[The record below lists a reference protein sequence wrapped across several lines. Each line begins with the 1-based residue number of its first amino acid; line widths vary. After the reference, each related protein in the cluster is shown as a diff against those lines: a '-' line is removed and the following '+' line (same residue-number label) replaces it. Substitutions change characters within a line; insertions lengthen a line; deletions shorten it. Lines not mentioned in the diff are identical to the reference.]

1 MIGAINGNF
10 AFLPTKICLN
20 FSKNGE
26 VEDCFISHLKGGHR
40 AYPGVLTLHPKKVL
54 ILTDGDTDGVC
65 SAAIAKTAYPEA
77 DIEFINNPPELPSAL
92 GSLSGYDLVVIMDLG
107 INSAQKAEAIE
118 AFRKL
123 SETSDIIY
131 IDHHQHPPGVTM
143 RSLACK
149 AMPYRTDVSTSE
161 LAWEF
166 FKPPPFFDFIAVL
179 GAIGDYQEKTP
190 RMQKLVEK
198 HGERKAYPEALFL
211 DCALAVSED
220 SFKRKVIY
228 ELTQG
233 KWPLDIFPLEEQ
245 ASRAVRRRK
254 MVERYVRENA
264 ERVCEHVM
272 LVRDVPFEATGLA
285 ANLVTKLNNTD
296 VGIGAAQ
303 RGDYVHLSTRRHK
316 GSDINLASLM
326 EETTQRLGGGGGGHD
341 AAAGGRV
348 PVERFDEFLEE
359 VKRALTGLKNT
370 ENNKTGGDE

>member
-1 MIGAINGNF
+1 M
-10 AFLPTKICLN
+10 LL
-20 FSKNGE
+20 
-26 VEDCFISHLKGGHR
+26 VR
-40 AYPGVLTLHPKKVL
+40 PKRVL
-54 ILTDGDTDGVC
+54 ILTDGDADGVC
-65 SAAIAKTAYPEA
+65 AAAIAKTSYPMAEVK
-77 DIEFINNPPELPSAL
+77 FTNPQDLPSVL
-92 GSLSGYDLVVIMDLG
+92 GSLFGYDLVIIMDLG
-107 INSAQKAEAIE
+107 INSAQKAKAIE

-123 SETSDIIY
+123 SEISDIIY
-131 IDHHQHPPGVTM
+131 IDHHQHPPGVTK

-166 FKPPPFFDFIAVL
+166 FKPSPFFDFIAVL

-190 RMQKLVEK
+190 RIRKLVEK
-198 HGERKAYPEALFL
+198 HGERKVYPEALFL
-211 DCALAVSED
+211 DWALAVSED
-220 SFKRKVIY
+220 SFKRKVID

-264 ERVCEHVM
+264 ERVCEHVI

-285 ANLVTKLNNTD
+285 ANLVTKINNTD
-296 VGIGAAQ
+296 VGIGSSQ
-303 RGDYVHLSTRRHK
+303 RKDYIYLSMRRHK
-316 GSDINLASLM
+316 KSDINLAQLIGEITS
-326 EETTQRLGGGGGGHD
+326 RLGGGGGGHD

-359 VKRALTGLKNT
+359 VKRALTGLKN
-370 ENNKTGGDE
+370 NKKVS